1 MDEKQTFVIVGA
13 SLTGAKAAEELREQG
28 FDGRIILLGA
38 EAERPYERPPLSK
51 DFLRGEADGKPFVHD
66 DDFYEKRNVELRTGV
81 TVTAIDPLGSTVT
94 IDGSEEIS
102 YDKLLIATGAEPR
115 RLDLPGGDLEGVLYL
130 RTVADSE
137 ELSKRFQEGLKLVV
151 VGAGWIGSEVAASA
165 NQKGCEVTM
174 IAPENAPLERVLGPE
189 LGKVY
194 RDVHEDHGVRFL
206 AGTGVTG
213 FEGSESVEA
222 VLTDTNER
230 IEADFVV
237 VGAGVLPRTELADA
251 ARIPTDNGILTGAS
265 LETEAPGIFAAGDVA
280 NAVHPFYD
288 QRVRV
293 EHWANARRQG
303 AAAARSMLGQTVQFD
318 EIPYFFS
325 DQYDVGMEYVGYA
338 PESDSIVYRG
348 DVDSREF
355 IAFWLKDGRV
365 VAGMN
370 VNVWDV
376 SDPIK
381 DLIRSRNVVDPAQ
394 LADPEVDL
402 KALAA

>member
-1 MDEKQTFVIVGA
+1 MDETRTFVIVGA

-28 FDGRIILLGA
+28 FEGRIILLGA

-51 DFLRGEADGKPFVHD
+51 DFLRGEADDKPFVHD
-66 DDFYEKRNVELRTGV
+66 DDFYEEKNVELRTGV
-81 TVTAIDPLGSTVT
+81 TVTAIDPLGSTITV
-94 IDGSEEIS
+94 DGSEEIG

-115 RLDLPGGDLEGVLYL
+115 RLDLPGVDLEGVVYL

-137 ELSKRFQEGLKLVV
+137 ALGQRFGDGVKVVV

-174 IAPENAPLERVLGPE
+174 IAPENAPLERVLGAE
-189 LGKVY
+189 LGKLY
-194 RDVHEDHGVRFL
+194 RDVHEDQGVRFL

-213 FEGSESVEA
+213 FEGSGSVEA

-230 IEADFVV
+230 IEADLVV
-237 VGAGVLPRTELADA
+237 VGVGVLPRTELAEA
-251 ARIPTDNGILTGAS
+251 ARIPTDNGILTGPS

-288 QRVRV
+288 HRVRV

-303 AAAARSMLGQTVQFD
+303 AAAARSMLGQTVEFD

-325 DQYDVGMEYVGYA
+325 DQYDLGMEYVGYA

-348 DVDSREF
+348 DVDKREF
-355 IAFWLKDGRV
+355 IAFWLKNGRV

-376 SDPIK
+376 SDSIR
-381 DLIRSRNVVDPAQ
+381 DLIRSRNEVDPAQ

-402 KALAA
+402 ATLGE